1 MERITRKL
9 ILKWNLWQMCSWK
22 SLKISLKRFL
32 SWNLTQKL
40 KSFFLE
46 KGYRHIL
53 FESCKINFILNT
65 CWLFQQ
71 KKRTFVFQINR
82 WIFLADKEKVTM
94 IIHVFK
100 FINTKL
106 PRHNISTVFYRFVII
121 WFYSEPKEKIYIPP
135 GRKTASRNLIFLN
148 QQHHYIF
155 LIKIKLL

>member
-1 MERITRKL
+1 MKVVYNLSFAYFFYENVGLFICFFCFIRVINWIQIVAMERITRKL

-53 FESCKINFILNT
+53 FESYLEHVLTIPA
-65 CWLFQQ
+65 
-71 KKRTFVFQINR
+71 KKRTFVFQIYR

-94 IIHVFK
+94 IIQHQ
-100 FINTKL
+100 TA
-106 PRHNISTVFYRFVII
+106 
-121 WFYSEPKEKIYIPP
+121 
-135 GRKTASRNLIFLN
+135 KT
-148 QQHHYIF
+148 QHFHSV
-155 LIKIKLL
+155 L